1 MDEVENNPPRP
12 VNPRRRRKT
21 KSEIFKE
28 SYLPALIVGVAL
40 LFILVTIIGA
50 IVQHSMRKQRDEQI
64 ALENAIAEQEEHERL
79 SAEASQLMA
88 QANSYAA
95 QYDYETAITTLDQFS
110 GDIEKFPQLADAKRR
125 YEEANANL
133 VAWDDPSEV
142 VNLSFQLLIAD
153 PVRAFAD
160 DEYATAYNRNFVT
173 TDEFRIILQQLSDN
187 GYVLVSLNDIVDV
200 VITEQGTTFAAK
212 TIYLPEGKKPLILTQ
227 THVNYNTFMTDG
239 DGDKLPDKDG
249 AGFACKL
256 ILDENGN
263 LTNEYIDKDG
273 NLLTGEYDL
282 VPILNS
288 FIKTNPGFSYKGAK
302 AIIAV
307 TGYDGLFGYRTNP
320 GAQNRLDESEY
331 SAEIDGAKQ
340 IAQALRNDGYDIA
353 CYTYENIGY
362 GYISLSQMQSDLDR
376 WTNEVVPILG
386 EIDILA
392 FAQVSD
398 IAANGTYSG
407 EKFSELLDTGF
418 RYYLG
423 FCDNGDPWATV
434 QTEYFRQA
442 RILVTGSNLKYHS
455 EWFDGIVDPIQ
466 ILSSVR
472 GTIPQ

>member
-1 MDEVENNPPRP
+1 MDEMENNTPRP

-95 QYDYETAITTLDQFS
+95 QYDYETAITTLDKFS

-227 THVNYNTFMTDG
+227 TVPD
-239 DGDKLPDKDG
+239 LP
-249 AGFACKL
+249 A
-256 ILDENGN
+256 
-263 LTNEYIDKDG
+263 
-273 NLLTGEYDL
+273 
-282 VPILNS
+282 S
-288 FIKTNPGFSYKGAK
+288 
-302 AIIAV
+302 
-307 TGYDGLFGYRTNP
+307 
-320 GAQNRLDESEY
+320 
-331 SAEIDGAKQ
+331 
-340 IAQALRNDGYDIA
+340 
-353 CYTYENIGY
+353 
-362 GYISLSQMQSDLDR
+362 
-376 WTNEVVPILG
+376 
-386 EIDILA
+386 
-392 FAQVSD
+392 
-398 IAANGTYSG
+398 
-407 EKFSELLDTGF
+407 
-418 RYYLG
+418 
-423 FCDNGDPWATV
+423 
-434 QTEYFRQA
+434 
-442 RILVTGSNLKYHS
+442 
-455 EWFDGIVDPIQ
+455 
-466 ILSSVR
+466 
-472 GTIPQ
+472 